1 MNKIKRVNENGYK
14 ALRSLARSQPKLFMT
29 PDTGRLEEEMV
40 NAADTL
46 EVWGEPLPVGCSLD
60 PLNEINEPGP
70 ESDHH
75 YAKIVRQAL
84 DGISL
89 ADAVDELLWASI
101 NCFALAD
108 YVPTRWQTGLN
119 SRTNLSKFV
128 DDHWFRGDT
137 EGRRANAVAR
147 LWWLGELSDRASQ
160 HSKYSADA
168 LLQAMANNVNL
179 YHQTLSRRY
188 LLANPRVVAAI
199 YDVAL
204 NGNTH
209 LFQTKHANRMLRSL
223 NVRGGASALD
233 LMDDDEIRAVVEEAV
248 PPKGPATA
256 QS

>member
-14 ALRSLARSQPKLFMT
+14 ALRSLARNQPDLFMK
-29 PDTGRLEEEMV
+29 PDIGRLEEEMV
-40 NAADTL
+40 NTADTL

-60 PLNEINEPGP
+60 PLNEIDESGP

-89 ADAVDELLWASI
+89 ADAADELLWASI
-101 NCFALAD
+101 NCFAIAD
-108 YVPTRWQTGLN
+108 YVPKRWETGLN

-128 DDHWFRGDT
+128 DDHWLRGDT
-137 EGRRANAVAR
+137 EGRRANAIAR
-147 LWWLGELSDRASQ
+147 LWWLGELSDRVSQ
-160 HSKYSADA
+160 HSHYSADA

-188 LLANPRVVAAI
+188 LLANPRIVAAI
-199 YDVAL
+199 YEVAL

-209 LFQTKHANRMLRSL
+209 LFQTRYATQMLSSL

-233 LMDDDEIRAVVEEAV
+233 LMDEDEIRQVVEEAV
-248 PPKGPATA
+248 PPKG
-256 QS
+256 